1 MNEGKKDLT
10 KSSGTNVFFFTE
22 REEVFVNLLIE
33 IGTSK
38 NVAKILVFLANTPE
52 ATSRDLERGTDM
64 RQPEVSIAIK
74 YLTDQG
80 WIKSREVPSEKKGR
94 PMRNYSLAVPV
105 KEIIAVIEKTK
116 KNEANNQLAPVNK
129 MRNYL

>member
-10 KSSGTNVFFFTE
+10 TSTGTNVFFFTE
-22 REEVFVNLLIE
+22 KEEEFVNLLIE

-38 NVAKILVFLANTPE
+38 NVAKMLVFLANTPE

-94 PMRNYSLAVPV
+94 PMRNYSLAVSV

-116 KNEANNQLAPVNK
+116 KSEANNQLALVKK
-129 MRNYL
+129 MKDYF

>member
-1 MNEGKKDLT
+1 M
-10 KSSGTNVFFFTE
+10 
-22 REEVFVNLLIE
+22 NLLIE

-38 NVAKILVFLANTPE
+38 NVAKMLVFLANAPE

-80 WIKSREVPSEKKGR
+80 WIKSREVPSERKAAR
-94 PMRNYSLAVPV
+94 
-105 KEIIAVIEKTK
+105 
-116 KNEANNQLAPVNK
+116 
-129 MRNYL
+129 

>member
-10 KSSGTNVFFFTE
+10 TSTGTNVFFSTKK
-22 REEVFVNLLIE
+22 EEEFVNLLIE

-38 NVAKILVFLANTPE
+38 NVAKMLVFLANTPK
-52 ATSRDLERGTDM
+52 ATYRDLERGTDM

-80 WIKSREVPSEKKGR
+80 WIKSREVPSKKKGR

-116 KNEANNQLAPVNK
+116 KNEANNQLALVKK
-129 MRNYL
+129 MKDYL